1 MQKLVLLI
9 RIDHF
14 EQMKAMIGPKR
25 ADAVRRQVFNVV
37 RAACRTSDTVL
48 PCRADECG
56 AIAWVSD
63 PDDGPLLA
71 DRIQQLVRRHVF
83 LAGGGLEFGL
93 TCSIGFSAQPSP
105 GDESDRVLWRQTV
118 KLARTAVDAASS
130 WSDDAWFGYLGST
143 GPPPSAAGS
152 DDDDEREE
160 PPRGSTA
167 KARTRSDNGSTVA
180 TDHRGRPGAPRSKT
194 TR

>member
-14 EQMKAMIGPKR
+14 EQIKAMIGPTR
-25 ADAVRRQVFNVV
+25 AEAIRRQVFQLV
-37 RAACRTSDTVL
+37 RAVCRSSDRVL

-56 AIAWVSD
+56 AIAWVND
-63 PDDGPLLA
+63 PDNGALLA
-71 DRIQQLVRRHVF
+71 DRIQQRVRRHVF

-105 GDESDRVLWRQTV
+105 GDGSDRVLWRQAV
-118 KLARTAVDAASS
+118 KLARNAVDAASS

-143 GPPPSAAGS
+143 GSPPSAAGS
-152 DDDDEREE
+152 NDDDDRRDE
-160 PPRGSTA
+160 PTRGSTA
-167 KARTRSDNGSTVA
+167 RARTRSGNGPTIE
-180 TDHRGRPGAPRSKT
+180 TDRRGR
-194 TR
+194 